1 MGDIL
6 LINSYDQPLLQLK
19 GQRIQ
24 RPSRKTML
32 NFTLASTGSAE
43 QTREGCFRGLWLD
56 TSPQCLGQGTSA
68 GALTTCLSGAVLLR
82 LLVTKQLL
90 HSLRG
95 KQTFLEGHSQSR
107 THRQHVPQ
115 GPAEPHVGLR
125 QASPASLLEGGNL
138 VGVSGPEVG
147 TERQTRLQVTRYSE
161 WVSLPSQVLRGRP
174 QAKGAEK

>member
-19 GQRIQ
+19 GQRIR
-24 RPSRKTML
+24 RPRRKAML
-32 NFTLASTGSAE
+32 NCTLASTGSAE

-125 QASPASLLEGGNL
+125 QACTCVSARRRESGWRVWPRGGHREADTAA
-138 VGVSGPEVG
+138 GD
-147 TERQTRLQVTRYSE
+147 TIQ
-161 WVSLPSQVLRGRP
+161 
-174 QAKGAEK
+174 